1 MRKANAKKIETQS
14 DNGERHEMET
24 KDVRLTVMD
33 SINNFGHINEWRG
46 RKREKKKER
55 YRLIELSA

>member
-1 MRKANAKKIETQS
+1 MNSAKSQRKKIETQS

-33 SINNFGHINEWRG
+33 SINNF
-46 RKREKKKER
+46 
-55 YRLIELSA
+55 LAT